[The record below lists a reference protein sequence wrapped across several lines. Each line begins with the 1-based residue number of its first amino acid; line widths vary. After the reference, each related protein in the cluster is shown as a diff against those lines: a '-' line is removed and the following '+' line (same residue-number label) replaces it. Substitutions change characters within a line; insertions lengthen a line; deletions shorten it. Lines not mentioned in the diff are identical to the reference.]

1 VKKLLLDTHIWIWS
15 LLDPKRLKPRV
26 MSALKSRDNE
36 LWLSPISV
44 WEVLTLFEK
53 DRLGVKGSPEEWVES
68 ALGVAAFNEAPL
80 SNEIVLDLPK
90 WRMEHRDPAD
100 RLLVST
106 ARVLDLT
113 LVTADERLLALS
125 GVKLLAN
132 R

>member
-1 VKKLLLDTHIWIWS
+1 VKRLLLDTHIWIWS

-26 MSALKSRDNE
+26 LSVLKNGENE
-36 LWLSPISV
+36 LWLSPISI

-53 DRLGVKGSPEEWVES
+53 GRLAVAGAPEEWVES
-68 ALGVAAFNEAPL
+68 ALAVAAFNEAPL
-80 SNEIVLDLPK
+80 SNDIVLDLPRWK
-90 WRMEHRDPAD
+90 MEHRDPAD
-100 RLLVST
+100 RMLVST

>member
-1 VKKLLLDTHIWIWS
+1 MKKLLLDTHIWVWS

-26 MSALKSRDNE
+26 LSALKNRENE
-36 LWLSPISV
+36 LWLSPISI

-53 DRLGVKGSPEEWVES
+53 GKLAIAGPPAEWIES

-80 SNEIVLDLPK
+80 SNEIVLDLPHWK
-90 WRMEHRDPAD
+90 MEHRDPAD

-125 GVKLLAN
+125 GVKLLPN